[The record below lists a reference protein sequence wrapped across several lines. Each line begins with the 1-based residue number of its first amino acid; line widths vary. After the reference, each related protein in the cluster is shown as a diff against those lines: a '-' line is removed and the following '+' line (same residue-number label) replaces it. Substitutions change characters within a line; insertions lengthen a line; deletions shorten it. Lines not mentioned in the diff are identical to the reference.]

1 MIGKLV
7 KQLRE
12 DYDRHGRSVR
22 NPALWAVAVYRYGA
36 WANTLPASPM
46 RWLASKAYAPLFLG
60 VEVTTGCT
68 INREAKIGEGFHLIH
83 GGNVRIHPEAVIGKG
98 CAILHDVTIGTNM
111 GKTGVPVIGDGVHI
125 GSGAKIL
132 GPVKIGDGA
141 SIAAN
146 SLVIADVPAGA
157 TAVGVPA
164 RVLPYPGREP
174 TPANDSSKLAVKST
188 TNGVL
193 ATGSGS

>member
-1 MIGKLV
+1 M
-7 KQLRE
+7 
-12 DYDRHGRSVR
+12 R
-22 NPALWAVAVYRYGA
+22 NPALWAVAAYRYGN
-36 WANTLPASPM
+36 WTQSLRPSPLS
-46 RWLASKAYAPLFLG
+46 WLASKAYAPLFLG
-60 VEVTTGCT
+60 IEVATGCT

-83 GGNVRIHPEAVIGKG
+83 GGNVRIHPDTVIGKG

-111 GKTGVPVIGDGVHI
+111 GKEGVPVIGDGVHI

-146 SLVIADVPAGA
+146 SLVVTDVPAGA

-164 RVLPYPGREP
+164 RVLPYPGRVS
-174 TPANDSSKLAVKST
+174 ANDAHP
-188 TNGVL
+188 
-193 ATGSGS
+193 AARASGG